1 MKFVKSALILIL
13 TVCVFGAAMLGLNK
27 LTGPIIEANQ
37 AGAEL
42 APLLAVMPEG
52 SSFGKDA
59 LIYDSANAS
68 ASSLT
73 GVGETVLKIYREA
86 NGKGFAVQM
95 KTSGNY
101 TATDPILLTFG
112 VDAAGKV
119 CGIQLD
125 KYTDTIDVREKD
137 ANFLSSFIGQDSTLA
152 GINLIAGC
160 TYSSSAIRNAV
171 SAGMEALAANKLIVA
186 VEKSPVQTFT
196 ELLPTVAPCMAVSG
210 ILKTTERTP
219 TGSAEAVF
227 VANNDSAAAFVMKE
241 NDSYFLA
248 VVHATG
254 AVRVYDIDGNDVT
267 DAHTALSDEAKAS
280 AASALKSHVTEAEA
294 KLKRLFK
301 GKEISDITPVTLN
314 TFNTVVYAATFRADG
329 AEYTFFY
336 CRPIGFDQMDLYIV
350 LDANGAIA
358 KFDAKAILFDTEFF
372 PVAGTIE
379 EPKYKAALEGLS
391 PDNFPAD
398 AGVITGATMTSNTV
412 RQTISEVFA
421 AFAEIRKGGN

>member
-13 TVCVFGAAMLGLNK
+13 TVCVFGAAMFGLNK

-59 LIYDSANAS
+59 LIYDSTNAS

-86 NGKGFAVQM
+86 TGKGFAIQM

-101 TATDPILLTFG
+101 NAADPITLTIG
-112 VDAAGKV
+112 VDATGKV
-119 CGIQLD
+119 CGIQVD
-125 KYTDTIDVREKD
+125 NYTDSIDVREKD
-137 ANFLSSFIGQDSTLA
+137 ANFLSSFIGQDSALADVTLV
-152 GINLIAGC
+152 AGC

-171 SAGMEALAANKLIVA
+171 SAGLEALISNNLITA
-186 VEKSPVQTFT
+186 GEKSPVQIFT
-196 ELLPTVAPCMAVSG
+196 EMLPTVAPGMAVSG
-210 ILKTTERTP
+210 ILKATEGTP

-227 VANNDSAAAFVMKE
+227 IANNDSAAAFIMKE

-254 AVRVYDIDGNDVT
+254 TVRVYDTDGNDVT
-267 DAHTALSDEAKAS
+267 SAHTALSDEAKAS
-280 AASALKSHVTEAEA
+280 AASALKSYVTEAET

-301 GKEISDITPVTLN
+301 GKEVSDITPVTLN
-314 TFNTVVYAATFRADG
+314 TFNTVVYAATFRVDG
-329 AEYTFFY
+329 AEYTFLY

-358 KFDAKAILFDTEFF
+358 KFDAKAIFFETDYF
-372 PVAGTIE
+372 PVADTVKVPE
-379 EPKYKAALEGLS
+379 YKASLEGLS

-398 AGVITGATMTSNTV
+398 AGVVTGATMTSNTV